1 MGTVQIQTL
10 QTKVKMNFMYFALFF
25 MLAVTVK
32 SGPNPSPK
40 ANAKASARASPKANP
55 KADPKAKAKAKPQ
68 FMPQMPNQ
76 YPHQFPTPLTC
87 SPSSIP
93 CSMCAEWICQQGG
106 RCSWNHMTRQCTD
119 AYNMA
124 FGNQGMGMNPGMGMG
139 TGMGFRSGSGG
150 KQ

>member
-55 KADPKAKAKAKPQ
+55 KADPKAKAISKPISKPISNPTYL
-68 FMPQMPNQ
+68 FTFIDPLLHVRRVDLCSGWNVQMGL
-76 YPHQFPTPLTC
+76 YDETV
-87 SPSSIP
+87 
-93 CSMCAEWICQQGG
+93 
-106 RCSWNHMTRQCTD
+106 
-119 AYNMA
+119 Y
-124 FGNQGMGMNPGMGMG
+124 
-139 TGMGFRSGSGG
+139 
-150 KQ
+150 